1 MAWTLYTLQTQG
13 TLCTT
18 EDKSENSDAIK
29 TTAVRMLILGIAV
42 LIMASRMEIVL
53 LRIPRFFSFTA
64 QDHASLT
71 ASDLEL
77 LGSSSCMFWSISS
90 KVKALN
96 CESGALEFLTTLRV
110 LRGVLPGFKPGS
122 HKENLVSPS
131 ETFQTLQ
138 HVQATALGFTGSGL
152 WMKVEV
158 SGSRHDRLRFTVYGC
173 NGRA

>member
-1 MAWTLYTLQTQG
+1 MYVLEHFFQSQSPELR
-13 TLCTT
+13 
-18 EDKSENSDAIK
+18 
-29 TTAVRMLILGIAV
+29 VR
-42 LIMASRMEIVL
+42 S
-53 LRIPRFFSFTA
+53 LR
-64 QDHASLT
+64 
-71 ASDLEL
+71 
-77 LGSSSCMFWSISS
+77 
-90 KVKALN
+90 
-96 CESGALEFLTTLRV
+96 LEFLTTLRV